1 MKNLT
6 KEHFDSI
13 LKEVS
18 KFVFEGKGKERHGKD
33 LDFENQPW
41 KFIAD
46 HVGPDFLTGQA
57 VKKILELKN
66 LSSSEAYKRELYGA
80 VSYLIMQCMYYE
92 SKINK

>member
-66 LSSSEAYKRELYGA
+66 LTTSDAYKREIYGA
-80 VSYLIMQCMYYE
+80 ISYLIMQCMYYE